1 MESRRHQ
8 LRDKDSLGE
17 CKILSVNPWYVPDQG
32 EPAEGVAVMLE
43 SISHNVAAGGRTN
56 TVGECVL
63 TTYRPNDGTVVGE
76 HRVRLDKLVITGYDG
91 NGMPIEVAMMP
102 AEYADFATSGLTVTV
117 SEKGKNEI
125 TFEVDPPPKS

>member
-1 MESRRHQ
+1 MESCRRQ

-17 CKILSVNPWYVPDQG
+17 CTILSVNPWYL
-32 EPAEGVAVMLE
+32 PAKVSLQKGVAVMLE

-56 TVGECVL
+56 TVGEFVL
-63 TTYRPNDGTVVGE
+63 TTYRPNDGAVVGE
-76 HRVRLDKLVITGYDG
+76 HRVRLDKPAITGYDG
-91 NGMPIEVAMMP
+91 NGTPIEVAMMP